1 MKFSR
6 RNMILSGVAVG
17 GGLAVAYGLSTL
29 EDGDERKKFGAS
41 TPDQFVLHAYVK
53 IAKDGTVTVAVPQA
67 ELGQGVT
74 TAIPMLVAEEL
85 DADWSKV
92 KYELAPLD
100 KAYGSYVIAEAAK
113 VFMDP
118 GAVANMARWAGWQ
131 LSPMVGLIFTGGSST
146 VLGNYEYCRN
156 VGAAA
161 RQMLISAA
169 AKVMNV
175 PAKELSTLQGRVLHK
190 ASNKS
195 MGYGELA
202 EAAAAMPQ
210 PEVAHDQL
218 VKDPKDFTILAQP
231 KGRLD
236 TPEKVDGTA
245 IYGIDVKQANMLFA
259 AIRHSPVFG
268 AAVASFDEA
277 SAKKR
282 KGVVAAVSVGP
293 NAVAVVAD
301 NTWTAQKAVSEMDV
315 KFNAPAGTAFD
326 STAAIAEYRT
336 RFDDADRTI
345 LEEEETFA
353 TAMAGAAK
361 TVEAVYDTP
370 YLAHLCME
378 PMGCTALYETGADGK
393 LESAKVTVWSPSQ
406 SISGSRDN
414 AARIAG
420 VPKENVTAY
429 ATLSGGGFGRRADM
443 DFVRQATEIA
453 MKVPGRPVKLT
464 WSREE
469 DIQQDTYRPATTA
482 RFRAGLDAQGTMT
495 ALDFVIVGKPV
506 SFDFNTRN
514 DGPFKVDPKE
524 DSSMVQPMTSSPY
537 AFPPIRLALNARENP
552 VPNGNW
558 RSVTM
563 SHNGFYLE
571 AFMDEVA
578 EAAGQDPIEFRR
590 KLLKDKPKHLA
601 VLNAVAEKSGWDKPL
616 SPDAKGGK
624 RGRGV
629 AFTDAFASTIAQ
641 VVEVTIAADGTLKV
655 DRVVSCV
662 DCHTVVNPNIV
673 TAQIEGSVIDGLAA
687 ALHGKIDVKNGAVV
701 QTNFS
706 DYRLLKIGETPIL
719 ETHLMPQGGHPGGI
733 GEPGLP
739 GVAPALTSAI
749 NNAIGQR
756 VRSLPVALSGVVA
769 V

>member
-6 RNMILSGVAVG
+6 RSMILSGVAVG

-85 DADWSKV
+85 DADWSMV

-100 KAYGSYVIAEAAK
+100 KAYGSYVIAEAAS
-113 VFMDP
+113 VYMDP
-118 GAVANMARWAGWQ
+118 GVLADAARWTGWNI
-131 LSPMVGLIFTGGSST
+131 SPYVGLIFTGGSSAI
-146 VLGNYEYCRN
+146 LGNYEYGRS
-156 VGAAA
+156 VGAAT
-161 RQMLISAA
+161 RRMLIKAA
-169 AKVMNV
+169 AKSMNV
-175 PAKELSTLQGRVLHK
+175 PESELSTKQGRVLHV

-210 PEVAHDQL
+210 PDVGPNEKR
-218 VKDPKDFTILAQP
+218 KDPKDFTILAQP

-236 TPEKVDGTA
+236 TPEKIDGTA
-245 IYGIDVKQANMLFA
+245 RYGIDVKLPNMVYA
-259 AIRHSPVFG
+259 AIRQSPVFG
-268 AAVASFDEA
+268 AVVESFDEA
-277 SAKKR
+277 TAKKR
-282 KGVVAAVSVGP
+282 NGVISAVSVGP

-315 KFNAPAGTAFD
+315 KFSTPAGTAFD
-326 STAAIAEYRT
+326 SVAAIAEYRT
-336 RFDDADRTI
+336 RFDDADRSV
-345 LEEEETFA
+345 LEESKTFA
-353 TAMAGAAK
+353 AGMASATK
-361 TVEAVYDTP
+361 TVEAIYDSP
-370 YLAHLCME
+370 YLAHVCME
-378 PMGCTALYETGADGK
+378 PMNCTALYEPSADGK
-393 LESAKVTVWSPSQ
+393 KESAKVTVWSPSQ
-406 SISGSRDN
+406 SMSATAQN
-414 AARIAG
+414 AASTAG
-420 VPKENVTAY
+420 VPKENVTVH
-429 ATLSGGGFGRRADM
+429 ATLMGGGFGRRADM

-453 MKVPGRPVKLT
+453 MKTPGRPVKMT

-469 DIQQDTYRPATTA
+469 DVRQDTYRPATTA
-482 RFRAGLDAQGTMT
+482 RFRAGLDAQGNLT

-506 SFDFNTRN
+506 SSDFNTRN
-514 DGPFKVDPKE
+514 DGPFKGDPKK
-524 DSSMVQPMTSSPY
+524 DSSMIMPMTGTPY
-537 AFPPIRLALNARENP
+537 ALPAMRLALNARENP

-571 AFMDEVA
+571 AFVDEMA
-578 EAAGQDPIEFRR
+578 EAAGKDGLEFRR
-590 KLLKDKPKHLA
+590 QLLRDKPKHLA
-601 VLNAVAEKSGWDKPL
+601 VLNAVAEKAGWATPL
-616 SPDAKGGK
+616 TPDAGGGK
-624 RGRGV
+624 RGRGI
-629 AFTDAFASTIAQ
+629 AFTDAFASIIAQ
-641 VVEVTIAADGTLKV
+641 VVEVTVAKDGALKV
-655 DRVVSCV
+655 DRVVSVV

-673 TAQIEGSVIDGLAA
+673 TAQIEGAVLDGLSA

-701 QTNFS
+701 QSNFS
-706 DYRLLKIGETPIL
+706 DYRLMKISEAPAM
-719 ETHLMPQGGHPGGI
+719 ETHVMPQGGHPGGI

-749 NNAIGQR
+749 YNAIGQR
-756 VRSLPVALSGVVA
+756 VRSLPVALSGIVSV
-769 V
+769 